1 MGRGKT
7 REMAL
12 RVTRRVAEERSAP
25 KYQSPTSVRR
35 SPKASTATATPTM
48 VRIDRSLWRK
58 AFRMMSL
65 KRNIL
70 HRRPARFSETWQVS
84 SRSRQNALLQMLDQM
99 RLLRRPGIV
108 RHHDDSLAEVLHQAS
123 HEGKYVLGR
132 YAVEV
137 TGWLIRHQ
145 NCRIGHHRPGD
156 GDTLLL
162 SAGKLGGI
170 VVHPVGQIYYA
181 QHRLHML
188 APLSAGESGQHQR
201 QLHVLE
207 CGQYRQEIVELEDKA
222 DVGGPPLGKL
232 SLGKRCNIH

>member
-25 KYQSPTSVRR
+25 KYQSPTSVRK
-35 SPKASTATATPTM
+35 SPKASTATATPTI

-58 AFRMMSL
+58 AFRMISL
-65 KRNIL
+65 RVNIL

-84 SRSRQNALLQMLDQM
+84 SRSRQNAFLQVLDQM

-162 SAGKLGGI
+162 PAGKLGGV
-170 VVHPVGQIYYA
+170 VVHPVGQVDHT
-181 QHRLHML
+181 QHCLYMFS
-188 APLSAGESGQHQR
+188 PLLTGEPG
-201 QLHVLE
+201 
-207 CGQYRQEIVELEDKA
+207 
-222 DVGGPPLGKL
+222 
-232 SLGKRCNIH
+232 